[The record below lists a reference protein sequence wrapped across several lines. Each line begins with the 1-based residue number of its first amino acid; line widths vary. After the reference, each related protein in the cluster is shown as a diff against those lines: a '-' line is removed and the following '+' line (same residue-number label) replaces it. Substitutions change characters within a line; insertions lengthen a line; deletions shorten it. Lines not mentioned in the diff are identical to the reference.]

1 MGKFVIS
8 YMLVYLLFSMLSSVM
23 SGGGGVTATQLTAN
37 IDDDDTTIPASTT
50 GFLEADIIYI
60 EGEEIPYSGKT
71 ANSFTGCTRGYAD
84 SDAESHTSGTVIY
97 TKSTDVL
104 NAAFG
109 FNVIKT
115 GEAYGTM
122 GVVNIGFRFLTR
134 GISELASFNF
144 AFLTGDWIYFRY
156 IGMAIGFG
164 LIIVFAIMAMGTAFG
179 IINR

>member
-1 MGKFVIS
+1 
-8 YMLVYLLFSMLSSVM
+8 M
-23 SGGGGVTATQLTAN
+23 SGGGGVTATELTAN
-37 IDDDDTTIPASTT
+37 IDAADATIPASTI
-50 GFLEADIIYI
+50 GFLEADTIYI
-60 EGEEIPYSGKT
+60 EEEEITYSGKT
-71 ANSFTGCTRGYAD
+71 ANSFTGCIRGYSN
-84 SDAESHTSGTVIY
+84 SDAASHGSGTVIY
-97 TKSTDVL
+97 TRSTDVL

-144 AFLTGDWIYFRY
+144 AFLTGDWVYFRY

-164 LIIVFAIMAMGTAFG
+164 LIMVFAVIAMGTAFG